1 MKKWKSAGLLFLAA
15 TVTCCS
21 TVYAAS
27 DYIIADS
34 NSRYLSY
41 EDVGSLSLQQVNY
54 AKNEIFARRGRKF
67 ASTEL
72 QNYFNSQDWYTGIYE
87 PADFDN
93 NSAAYLNDYEIKN
106 ADFLASVEF
115 SIDPNGYQLDAASEI
130 PGTGDVTDVYAEVV
144 ADYADGVEVGLENVA
159 DLNNYVSTFFSPG
172 YRQSSYD
179 KVCYAYYDFAE
190 DQLPEL
196 LISLYYEESDSYA
209 IVDAFGT
216 DGTNVSRLLE
226 GDLTGGLPYGNYI
239 FSENN
244 MICAHWSTSGMSH
257 AGEDIFELIPG
268 AATAKHLFSI
278 DYDGQ
283 GNCYRNDTEDLANS
297 YSIQPS
303 EYIEIRDSYQPL
315 ENVNFEWKDI
325 EDYEES
331 LEDEEEWDDEET
343 WDDEEYSDDEDDDWD
358 DEEYVGGDGGALNRI
373 RNMTHY

>member
-34 NSRYLSY
+34 NSRYLTY

-72 QNYFNSQDWYTGIYE
+72 QNYFNSQDWYNGIYE

-115 SIDPNGYQLDAASEI
+115 SIDPNGYQLDAAPEI
-130 PGTGDVTDVYAEVV
+130 PGTGEVTDVYAEVV
-144 ADYADGVEVGLENVA
+144 ADYAASYANGFEKKGAYISSFFTPEYRPA
-159 DLNNYVSTFFSPG
+159 D
-172 YRQSSYD
+172 YD
-179 KVCYAYYDFAE
+179 KVCYTYYDFAN

-196 LISLYYEESDSYA
+196 LISVYYKDSDFYK

-216 DGTNVSRLLE
+216 DGTTVSNLLGE
-226 GDLTGGLPYGNYI
+226 GHGGIPYINYI
-239 FSENN
+239 FSDNN
-244 MICAHWSTSGMSH
+244 MILARWATGGMSH
-257 AGEDIFELIPG
+257 IGDEIFELVPG
-268 AATAKHLFSI
+268 AAVAKFVFGI
-278 DYDGQ
+278 QYDGQ
-283 GNCYRNDTEDLANS
+283 GNCYRTDTEDWENA
-297 YSIQPS
+297 YRIQPF
-303 EYIEIRDSYQPL
+303 EYTDIRDSYQPR
-315 ENVNFEWKDI
+315 EDVKFEWKDF
-325 EDYEES
+325 
-331 LEDEEEWDDEET
+331 
-343 WDDEEYSDDEDDDWD
+343 
-358 DEEYVGGDGGALNRI
+358 
-373 RNMTHY
+373 

>member
-34 NSRYLSY
+34 NSRYLTY

-115 SIDPNGYQLDAASEI
+115 SIDPNGYQLDATPEI
-130 PGTGDVTDVYAEVV
+130 PGTGEVTDVYAEVV
-144 ADYADGVEVGLENVA
+144 ADYAASYANGFENMGS
-159 DLNNYVSTFFSPG
+159 YVSSFFSSG
-172 YRQSSYD
+172 YRPAGCD
-179 KVCYAYYDFAE
+179 KVCYTYYDFAN

-196 LISLYYEESDSYA
+196 LISAYYKESNTYA

-216 DGTNVSRLLE
+216 DGTTVSKLLGKE
-226 GDLTGGLPYGNYI
+226 EDGGVPYINYI
-239 FSENN
+239 FSDNN
-244 MICAHWSTSGMSH
+244 MILARWATSGMSH
-257 AGEDIFELIPG
+257 IGDEIFELVPG
-268 AATAKHLFSI
+268 AAVAKYVFGI
-278 DYDGQ
+278 QYDGQ
-283 GNCYRNDTEDLANS
+283 GNCYRTDTDDWENA
-297 YSIQPS
+297 YRIQPF
-303 EYIEIRDSYQPL
+303 EYTDILDSYQPR
-315 ENVNFEWKDI
+315 EDVKFEWKDF
-325 EDYEES
+325 
-331 LEDEEEWDDEET
+331 
-343 WDDEEYSDDEDDDWD
+343 
-358 DEEYVGGDGGALNRI
+358 
-373 RNMTHY
+373 